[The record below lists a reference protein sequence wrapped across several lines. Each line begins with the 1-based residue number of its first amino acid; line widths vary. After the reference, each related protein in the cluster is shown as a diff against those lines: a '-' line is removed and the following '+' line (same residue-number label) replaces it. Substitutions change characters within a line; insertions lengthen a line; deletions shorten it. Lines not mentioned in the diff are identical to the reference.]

1 MTKNILEW
9 GWHTSTPNS
18 SSASDWKPAPTLL
31 GGDSDTKVAAVG
43 DLRCE
48 GICRQGGSWG
58 TTGAYNVDEPILC
71 RNCAVK
77 TLKIEN
83 MPGGQQNLIL
93 RRYELQAK

>member
-18 SSASDWKPAPTLL
+18 SAASDWKPAPTLL
-31 GGDSDTKVAAVG
+31 GGGDNVDVAAAG
-43 DLRCE
+43 DLKCQAICAE
-48 GICRQGGSWG
+48 GGTRG
-58 TTGAYNVDEPILC
+58 TTGAYNVDDTIMC

-83 MPGGQQNLIL
+83 LPGGQQNMRL
-93 RRYELQAK
+93 RPYELGPK

>member
-18 SSASDWKPAPTLL
+18 SSSDSEWKPAATL
-31 GGDSDTKVAAVG
+31 GRNSDVDIAAAG

-48 GICRQGGSWG
+48 GICGQGGSRG
-58 TTGAYNVDEPILC
+58 TTGAYNVDDTILC

-77 TLKIEN
+77 ILKIEN
-83 MPGGQQNLIL
+83 VPGGQQNLIL